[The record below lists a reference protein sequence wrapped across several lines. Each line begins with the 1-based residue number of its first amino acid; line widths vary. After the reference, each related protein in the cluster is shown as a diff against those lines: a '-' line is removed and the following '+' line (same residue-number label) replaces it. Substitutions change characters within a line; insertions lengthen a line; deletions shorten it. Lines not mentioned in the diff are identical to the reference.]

1 MEPDMSDQSPLKTT
15 FQSEGQTV
23 SVEFAPATI
32 RNIDRGLEA
41 GVEVFVRM
49 YCEDLVDAGRQL
61 HLRVNQQPTLHRV
74 PKGGRQATNEGRPC
88 FEYRFRL
95 ASGESPQSIEPVWR
109 EDGDQALGHLNFR
122 AFGADGDDPPDSR
135 QFDRQSDD
143 TARSVIG
150 LAPQIHLLLM
160 IVSVVIVFFGGA
172 VLGHLWQPIIGL
184 FIVAGLGVSLV
195 YLLFYVAIP
204 VRCPDCG
211 QRAKC
216 IMKSGP
222 TSSDSYGGSGMTVRY
237 ECGSCGYDSRS
248 H

>member
-1 MEPDMSDQSPLKTT
+1 MSDQSPLKAT
-15 FQSEGQTV
+15 FQTEGQTV
-23 SVEFAPATI
+23 SVEFAPATV
-32 RNIDRGLEA
+32 RNIHRRLEA

-61 HLRVNQQPTLHRV
+61 HLRVNQQATLHRA
-74 PKGGRQATNEGRPC
+74 PKGGRPATNEGRPC

-122 AFGADGDDPPDSR
+122 AIDAAGDDPPDSR
-135 QFDRQSDD
+135 QFDQQSDG

-150 LAPQIHLLLM
+150 FGPQTHLLLM
-160 IVSVVIVFFGGA
+160 VVSVVIAFFGGA
-172 VLGHLWQPIIGL
+172 LLGHSWQPIIGL

-195 YLLFYVAIP
+195 YLLFYAAIP

-216 IMKSGP
+216 IMKSR
-222 TSSDSYGGSGMTVRY
+222 SSSSVSYGGSGLTVRY
-237 ECGSCGYDSRS
+237 ECRHCGYDSRS